1 MSGPLWM
8 QLLAV
13 AVGGAVGGALRHLL
27 STGVARI
34 AGDTFPWGTLVV
46 NLSGAFALGVL
57 LGTLPPHGMAGGY
70 VWLLFGI
77 GVLGSYTTVSSL
89 SLQSL
94 QLAQARAF
102 RSLAAYLL
110 LSVLLGVGAC
120 LLGIFVAGRW

>member
-1 MSGPLWM
+1 MWT

-27 STGVARI
+27 SVAVARI
-34 AGDTFPWGTLVV
+34 AGDAFPWGTLAV
-46 NLSGAFALGVL
+46 NTSGSFVLGILISVFPR
-57 LGTLPPHGMAGGY
+57 LGSSDGY

-94 QLAQARAF
+94 QLAQVRAY

-120 LLGIFVAGRW
+120 LLGIFLAGLR